1 MVKYS
6 DATTEAEVGD
16 IVKCV
21 KDSECRPRYDLRR
34 DCTFIVE
41 GVNPCANG
49 LHITVDGVNYLADRF
64 ELIKRTGAAP
74 SPEPEQPAVNHEQ
87 SPPLVAW
94 PDAGPLTFEK
104 LSIKELFVTAE
115 APQTVRV
122 KISDTEACVI
132 AGGTHGIG
140 HVFCPWDVHRIVFR
154 VKQAVAPQFTVI

>member
-1 MVKYS
+1 MAKYS
-6 DATTEAEVGD
+6 CESDVIVGD
-16 IVKCV
+16 VVKCALPGCNCCDGEV
-21 KDSECRPRYDLRR
+21 IEAISGSNVRR
-34 DCTFIVE
+34 SGCIQFFESTS
-41 GVNPCANG
+41 
-49 LHITVDGVNYLADRF
+49 F
-64 ELIKRTGAAP
+64 ELVSRAP
-74 SPEPEQPAVNHEQ
+74 SPEQEQPAVNHEQ

-140 HVFCPWDVHRIVFR
+140 HVFRPFDVHRIVFR